1 MKRPLLPIL
10 LIVFFCGLLL
20 LRETRTGLLEKPE
33 RVLAGWVV
41 SGQGTAVMGLP
52 PTLVLQGGMTG
63 GALSALDIGLFT
75 RAASKLGAGV
85 AAVATYE
92 FPPSQISL
100 DVSSSATRH
109 VGGVILLAQ
118 PGEAGVPP
126 VPLQNFAT
134 AVSHPE
140 NFNGSFSSFPSDR
153 GWSGGFLN
161 LPQRADGGGKV
172 SVAAAINGNWVA
184 SFALASLLGGESA
197 SLTDEAS
204 GKGPTLQ
211 VGEKILH
218 LEQDASIFLD
228 AGLIR
233 SLRRLDMD
241 ELLLAA
247 ERLERGREPSP
258 DILELV
264 QNRILILG
272 TLAEDEEAIRLDSGR
287 RLSMVEFQGVAIA
300 SLQAALHPRMV
311 SVYGD
316 LACLFFLCLFAI
328 GLWWVEKIGS
338 VFIVVFAVLAG
349 WVLLVQSFAAQTGFA
364 LPMVMPLSLILLAG
378 LLRILM
384 RFHRKLR

>member
-20 LRETRTGLLEKPE
+20 VRETRTGLLEKPE

-41 SGQGTAVMGLP
+41 SGQGTAAMELP

-63 GALSALDIGLFT
+63 GDLSALDIGLFS

-100 DVSSSATRH
+100 EVSASATHH

-118 PGEAGVPP
+118 TGEAGLPP
-126 VPLQNFAT
+126 LPLEAFAEN
-134 AVSHPE
+134 VSHRE
-140 NFNGSFSSFPSDR
+140 NFGGSFSSFPSDR

-161 LPQRADGGGKV
+161 LPQGADDGGKV
-172 SVAAAINGNWVA
+172 SVVAAIEGKWVA
-184 SFALASLLGGESA
+184 SFALAALLGGD
-197 SLTDEAS
+197 SLRLTAAGQNDEPA
-204 GKGPTLQ
+204 LQ
-211 VGEKILH
+211 IGEKTLR
-218 LEQDASIFLD
+218 LEDDGSIFLD
-228 AGLIR
+228 ANLIR
-233 SLRRLDMD
+233 VLRRLDMD

-258 DILELV
+258 DTLELV

-272 TLAEDEEAIRLDSGR
+272 TLAEDSEAIRLDSGR

-311 SVYGD
+311 SIYGD

-328 GLWWVEKIGS
+328 GLWWVEKVGS
-338 VFIVVFAVLAG
+338 VLVVVLAVLAG
-349 WVLLVQSFAAQTGFA
+349 WVLLVQSFAAQTGLA
-364 LPMVMPLSLILLAG
+364 LPMVMPLSLLLLAG
-378 LLRILM
+378 LLRIVM
-384 RFHRKLR
+384 RFHRKLG